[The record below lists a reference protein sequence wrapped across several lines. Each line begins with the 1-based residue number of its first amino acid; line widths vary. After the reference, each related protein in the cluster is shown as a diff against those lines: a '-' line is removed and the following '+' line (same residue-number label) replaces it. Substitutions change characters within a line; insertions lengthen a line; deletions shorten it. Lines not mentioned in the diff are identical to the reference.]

1 MTEFSAI
8 TGLHKAV
15 IGVSTRN
22 GVDKVLVYDRIKAKN
37 LLFSANWTEER
48 INMLFDKLTIEN
60 LGDLA
65 PIFVYLDRELFDGIV
80 DRPTVH

>member
-1 MTEFSAI
+1 MIELTAI
-8 TGLHKAV
+8 TGLNDAV

-48 INMLFDKLTIEN
+48 INVLFDELAIGK

-65 PIFVYLDRELFDGIV
+65 PIFVHLNEELLDGIV
-80 DRPTVH
+80 DRPTIH